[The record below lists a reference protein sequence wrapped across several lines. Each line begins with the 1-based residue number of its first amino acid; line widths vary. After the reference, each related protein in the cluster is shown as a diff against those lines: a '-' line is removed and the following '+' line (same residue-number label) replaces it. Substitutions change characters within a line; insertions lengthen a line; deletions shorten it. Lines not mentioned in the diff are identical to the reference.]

1 MAQAHTHTHRFTEF
15 ALSHDV
21 GGEDEETVAAA
32 ASGDAAAGGMSSK
45 VCQAGGAAR
54 RRTHVKQG
62 VSSWRSCASA
72 ARAFA
77 HSRQLWMRVAA
88 SFGDYHNIA
97 QWPKHTQ
104 NSP

>member
-1 MAQAHTHTHRFTEF
+1 MAQAHTEF

-77 HSRQLWMRVAA
+77 HSRQLWMRVCVRVCERAKLVMFLMFD
-88 SFGDYHNIA
+88 SIIRRR
-97 QWPKHTQ
+97 
-104 NSP
+104 